1 MTMTHSGQRAL
12 ITLLLGMLLQSSLS
26 AQTKS
31 HGYVSAGAGATDLSG
46 GIDWVVGDGPLS
58 IGAEVGVGWVFL
70 AALNASYHPLARRA
84 SPYDVFA
91 TIGYAGLGSSEFS
104 SHGVNVGGGA
114 TYWPASRVGL
124 RFDAFRFLP
133 ASTTNDIPAAERSRS
148 RYWGV
153 RAGVAFRVR

>member
-1 MTMTHSGQRAL
+1 MKQCAFV
-12 ITLLLGMLLQSSLS
+12 LLLALVFPSSLM
-26 AQTKS
+26 AQAKS
-31 HGYVSAGAGATDLSG
+31 HSYVSAGAGATDLSG
-46 GIDWVVGDGPLS
+46 GIDWVIGDGPLS

-70 AALNASYHPLARRA
+70 AALNASYHPLSRRA
-84 SPYDVFA
+84 SPHDVFA
-91 TIGYAGLGSSEFS
+91 TIGYARLGSGEFS

-133 ASTTNDIPAAERSRS
+133 ASTTNDIPAAERSPS

-153 RAGVAFRVR
+153 RAGVAFRVG

>member
-1 MTMTHSGQRAL
+1 MRHCAFV
-12 ITLLLGMLLQSSLS
+12 LLLGLLFPSSLV
-26 AQTKS
+26 AQAKS
-31 HGYVSAGAGATDLSG
+31 HGYVSAGVGATDLSG
-46 GIDWVVGDGPLS
+46 GIDWVITDGTLS
-58 IGAEVGVGWVFL
+58 VAAEVGVGWVFL

-84 SPYDVFA
+84 SPHDVFA

-124 RFDAFRFLP
+124 RFDAFRFLRVS
-133 ASTTNDIPAAERSRS
+133 STYDIPAADRSRS